1 MAPLLSQKR
10 GIGDLTEGI
19 TPSWE
24 VNFLIQIAYLAASDA
39 AIYSASVVESA
50 VTLCLELFQLTAPPL
65 QMNTNPEIDFLSS
78 ISD

>member
-10 GIGDLTEGI
+10 GTADLMEGI
-19 TPSWE
+19 TPSSLT
-24 VNFLIQIAYLAASDA
+24 NFRIQTASLVASDA
-39 AIYSASVVESA
+39 AMYSASVMESA
-50 VTLCLELFQLTAPPL
+50 VILYFELFKLTAPPL